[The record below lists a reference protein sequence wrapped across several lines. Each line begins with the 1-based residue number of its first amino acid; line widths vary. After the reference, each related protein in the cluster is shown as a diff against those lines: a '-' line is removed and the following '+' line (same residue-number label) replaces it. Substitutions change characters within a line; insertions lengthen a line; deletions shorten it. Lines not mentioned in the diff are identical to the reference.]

1 MKKILKTVL
10 CISASL
16 SMCIPSLANASSAL
30 TDKGYQL
37 KQVLIMSRHNVRS
50 PLSGK
55 GSFAESVTPHQ
66 WFNWTAPA
74 GQLSLHGGVA
84 ETIMGQYFRKY
95 LEDEKFIPENWVP
108 ADGEA
113 RFYANSFQRTIATA
127 QYFSSGMLPIANVK
141 VERKMALNAKDPVFL
156 PNTELTPAEL
166 QAGINYVNSLCDGK
180 GLSAVGVELA
190 DDFKRMEKMLDFK
203 KSAYAKEHNIKAADR
218 EDWQIDLQGKNKNI
232 IAYKGVTKAMTSVA
246 DALMMQYYET
256 PTSKSAAWGNDKS
269 KAAWKSVGKI
279 LTTSCDIDFKNPP
292 IARITARNLLKEM
305 DTELNTNGR
314 KFTMLLGHDTN
325 LSTLLA
331 ALEAK
336 EYTLPGT
343 VAYQSPIGGKILIEK
358 RLGPDGV
365 TYAAVNMVYASDKQM
380 RDLEPL
386 GLNNPPMIY
395 PLEFKSL
402 QKNAD
407 GLYRFDEL
415 ISLFRRTY
423 ETEESIR

>member
-16 SMCIPSLANASSAL
+16 SMCIPSLADANSAL

-55 GSFAESVTPHQ
+55 GSFAEAVTPHQ
-66 WFNWTAPA
+66 WFNWTAPT

-141 VERKMALNAKDPVFL
+141 IERKMALNAEDPVFL
-156 PNTELTPAEL
+156 PIPELTPDEL
-166 QAGINYVNSLCDGK
+166 QTGINHVNNLCAGK
-180 GLSAVGVELA
+180 GLSGIGLELA

-203 KSAYAKEHNIKAADR
+203 KSAYAKKHNLKAIDR
-218 EDWQIDLQGKNKNI
+218 EDWHIALKGKHKNI
-232 IAYKGVTKAMTSVA
+232 IDSKGVTKDLAGVA
-246 DALMMQYYET
+246 DTLMMQYYET

-269 KAAWKSVGKI
+269 KEAWKSVGKI
-279 LTTSCDIDFKNPP
+279 LTAKCDVEFKNPP
-292 IARITARNLLKEM
+292 IARVIARNLLKEM

-314 KFTMLLGHDTN
+314 KFTLLLGHDTN

-386 GLNNPPMIY
+386 GLDNPPMIY
-395 PLEFKSL
+395 PLEFKAI

-407 GLYRFDEL
+407 GLYRYDDL
-415 ISLFRRTY
+415 ISLFRKTY
-423 ETEESIR
+423 QE

>member
-1 MKKILKTVL
+1 MKKILKTIL

-16 SMCIPSLANASSAL
+16 SVCIPSLADASSAL

-55 GSFAESVTPHQ
+55 GSFAEAVTPHQ
-66 WFNWTAPA
+66 WFKWTAPA

-141 VERKMALNAKDPVFL
+141 IERKMALNAKDPVFL
-156 PNTELTPAEL
+156 PIPELNPAEL
-166 QAGINYVNSLCDGK
+166 QTGIDYVNGLCDGK
-180 GLSAVGVELA
+180 GLSYVGVELT

-203 KSAYAKEHNIKAADR
+203 KSAYAKEHNLKAIDR
-218 EDWQIDLQGKNKNI
+218 EDWHIELKGKNKNI
-232 IAYKGVTKAMTSVA
+232 IEYKGVTKNMASVA
-246 DALMMQYYET
+246 DTLMMQYYET

-279 LTTSCDIDFKNPP
+279 LSTSCDIDFKNPP
-292 IARITARNLLKEM
+292 VARIIARNLLKEM
-305 DTELNTNGR
+305 DAELNTNGR
-314 KFTMLLGHDTN
+314 KFTLLLGHDTN

-336 EYTLPGT
+336 DYTLPGT
-343 VAYQSPIGGKILIEK
+343 VAYKSPIGGKILIEK

-386 GLNNPPMIY
+386 GLDNRPMSY
-395 PLEFKSL
+395 PLEFKAI

-407 GLYRFDEL
+407 GLYRYDDL
-415 ISLFRRTY
+415 ISLFRKTY
-423 ETEESIR
+423 QE